1 MQSLTPEEQRVL
13 ERLKKKLPRMP
24 SPGWDK
30 ERLLDE
36 LGWKGCPCEENWRKV
51 CGVILKCRR
60 MVALRK
66 AEMPIIGFGRGGY
79 LLLGFTGPDGRIQLF
94 CLPET
99 GCCG

>member
-24 SPGWDK
+24 ARGWDK

-51 CGVILKCRR
+51 
-60 MVALRK
+60 LRCYFEVPK
-66 AEMPIIGFGRGGY
+66 NGCAEKGRYANYRVWSRWIPIAWLHRA
-79 LLLGFTGPDGRIQLF
+79 
-94 CLPET
+94 
-99 GCCG
+99 